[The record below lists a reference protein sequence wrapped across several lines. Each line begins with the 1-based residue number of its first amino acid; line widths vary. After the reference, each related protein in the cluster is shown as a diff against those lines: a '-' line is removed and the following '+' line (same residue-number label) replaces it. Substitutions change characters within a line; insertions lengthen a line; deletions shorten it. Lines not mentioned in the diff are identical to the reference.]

1 MSGHDKNRVSIAREE
16 DPIPKGVRGHKRQ
29 ALKRS
34 IKSRHMF
41 MIALAGVIGTGL
53 FLGTGDVI
61 NRAGPGGT
69 IAAYVVGGFLL
80 WLTMSCLGETSSV
93 MPASGSFQ
101 AHATKLLGPGTGFTI
116 GWIYWLSWASFIG
129 LEFLAA
135 GIVMKFWFPD
145 VPTAVWSGVFI
156 VVLFVIN
163 LFSVRGFAEVESGL
177 AFVKVAAVA
186 AFIVIGGLVL
196 VGVLGMDGETRPRWD
211 NFYADGGFF
220 PTGIGAVLA
229 AMMTVIYTFMG
240 SEVMGVAAG
249 EAENPAKAVPKAVRT
264 IVFRLVFLYLGA
276 VVILIALIPWRQ
288 AGLSE
293 SPFVTVFEAI
303 GIPFAADIMN
313 FVVLVSILSVGNT
326 GLYMCSRILWSLGHD
341 GHAPKFFTRTLKNG
355 SPYGGLIF
363 TMVFGLLSLLSSF
376 VAEDTLFVFLMSVS
390 GIGGALS
397 WITIALTQ
405 YSFRIKFVKSGGDV
419 KQLPYRV
426 PLFPAVPILVVLL
439 NLAVFV
445 GMALDPTQR
454 LSLVIGLGV
463 VPVCYGVYWLFIRP
477 REKHL
482 PSAEMEVRLP
492 AEKV

>member
-156 VVLFVIN
+156 VVL
-163 LFSVRGFAEVESGL
+163 
-177 AFVKVAAVA
+177 
-186 AFIVIGGLVL
+186 
-196 VGVLGMDGETRPRWD
+196 
-211 NFYADGGFF
+211 
-220 PTGIGAVLA
+220 
-229 AMMTVIYTFMG
+229 
-240 SEVMGVAAG
+240 
-249 EAENPAKAVPKAVRT
+249 
-264 IVFRLVFLYLGA
+264 
-276 VVILIALIPWRQ
+276 
-288 AGLSE
+288 
-293 SPFVTVFEAI
+293 
-303 GIPFAADIMN
+303 
-313 FVVLVSILSVGNT
+313 
-326 GLYMCSRILWSLGHD
+326 
-341 GHAPKFFTRTLKNG
+341 
-355 SPYGGLIF
+355 
-363 TMVFGLLSLLSSF
+363 
-376 VAEDTLFVFLMSVS
+376 
-390 GIGGALS
+390 
-397 WITIALTQ
+397 
-405 YSFRIKFVKSGGDV
+405 
-419 KQLPYRV
+419 
-426 PLFPAVPILVVLL
+426 L

-463 VPVCYGVYWLFIRP
+463 VPVCYIVYGLVIKP

-482 PSAEMEVRLP
+482 PSADMEIRLP

>member
-1 MSGHDKNRVSIAREE
+1 
-16 DPIPKGVRGHKRQ
+16 
-29 ALKRS
+29 
-34 IKSRHMF
+34 
-41 MIALAGVIGTGL
+41 
-53 FLGTGDVI
+53 
-61 NRAGPGGT
+61 
-69 IAAYVVGGFLL
+69 
-80 WLTMSCLGETSSV
+80 
-93 MPASGSFQ
+93 
-101 AHATKLLGPGTGFTI
+101 
-116 GWIYWLSWASFIG
+116 
-129 LEFLAA
+129 
-135 GIVMKFWFPD
+135 
-145 VPTAVWSGVFI
+145 
-156 VVLFVIN
+156 
-163 LFSVRGFAEVESGL
+163 
-177 AFVKVAAVA
+177 
-186 AFIVIGGLVL
+186 
-196 VGVLGMDGETRPRWD
+196 
-211 NFYADGGFF
+211 
-220 PTGIGAVLA
+220 
-229 AMMTVIYTFMG
+229 
-240 SEVMGVAAG
+240 
-249 EAENPAKAVPKAVRT
+249 
-264 IVFRLVFLYLGA
+264 
-276 VVILIALIPWRQ
+276 
-288 AGLSE
+288 
-293 SPFVTVFEAI
+293 
-303 GIPFAADIMN
+303 
-313 FVVLVSILSVGNT
+313 
-326 GLYMCSRILWSLGHD
+326 MCSRILWSLGHD